1 MVNARQSI
9 EVSHSRKLKSI
20 AMILRPR
27 AAHAQTAQANNE
39 PSDVVHGSMDIQRN
53 RMRSFFVYY
62 TVSDKYVKHVFA
74 NGPEEAKDKALA
86 VIKKLG
92 TDEIKITRVYETDA
106 YT

>member
-1 MVNARQSI
+1 
-9 EVSHSRKLKSI
+9 
-20 AMILRPR
+20 
-27 AAHAQTAQANNE
+27 
-39 PSDVVHGSMDIQRN
+39 
-53 RMRSFFVYY
+53 MRSFFVYY